1 MRDVRVRLTPP
12 ALASAYGP
20 RVLRWKTLRVSSAPH
35 PVGFE
40 SLCDGPKKERLPL
53 LGAYQISGGAAATY
67 CEHDHILKKGS
78 NQGYAKLVCCHNFL
92 RI

>member
-1 MRDVRVRLTPP
+1 MVPPLT
-12 ALASAYGP
+12 LCAYMKKGP
-20 RVLRWKTLRVSSAPH
+20 NLRW
-35 PVGFE
+35 
-40 SLCDGPKKERLPL
+40 SLIQC
-53 LGAYQISGGAAATY
+53 SGGAAATY